1 MIIVWLIYWNLTP
14 IWCILRIPRHY
25 HILRF
30 KPLPLQ
36 AKIDPDLAP
45 STSKIC
51 VLWNEKESLEQLP
64 IMVVTVELDCCATTI
79 ASVLSPPCTTSFQN
93 FPYGHETASLWNQ
106 ETETFFSSSSRFCVT
121 IFCYL
126 RRNILLTDWFVSKSQ
141 SSTGSFWFL
150 IVYRI
155 LLDSSLFVTIHF
167 LMSKKSYA
175 ETSYLQHA
183 THGFEEFSIT
193 NKMVSPLIK
202 IVSLQE
208 CVQNTPWSLKM
219 IAHFDIFLDISKAHR
234 VPQDQTIYFERTTY
248 NNQTSI
254 DSSR

>member
-1 MIIVWLIYWNLTP
+1 MY
-14 IWCILRIPRHY
+14 Y
-25 HILRF
+25 
-30 KPLPLQ
+30 
-36 AKIDPDLAP
+36 
-45 STSKIC
+45 
-51 VLWNEKESLEQLP
+51 QLP
-64 IMVVTVELDCCATTI
+64 KFSIRPWNCITVK
-79 ASVLSPPCTTSFQN
+79 PRN
-93 FPYGHETASLWNQ
+93 
-106 ETETFFSSSSRFCVT
+106 
-121 IFCYL
+121 
-126 RRNILLTDWFVSKSQ
+126 RNILLF
-141 SSTGSFWFL
+141 
-150 IVYRI
+150 IVPILCHDI
-155 LLDSSLFVTIHF
+155 LLSSQKHIVDWLICIQVPVVDGFF
-167 LMSKKSYA
+167 LVSHCIQNIPWFKSLRNNSLPHVQKVLW

-254 DSSR
+254 DT